1 MIKQL
6 RPKPAPPRLQKRHNA
21 GFTLLEVLIAIVL
34 TAAVTLIGAMALR
47 LAVQAGERTGAE
59 GESRQVVT
67 ALTALLRRQLAGY
80 MPLPGQAA
88 GLSGPSGSSAVP
100 LTGTGVK
107 SISAESISETNFC
120 GTETELTFFTSHA
133 LQGSNL
139 QGMQRVTYIYHE
151 ETRTL
156 TIHDQIVTRR
166 DDLDEALDPFSE
178 NFDETILPVSTI
190 EDVDAFYLTYAN
202 EEYPDPGDPD
212 FWEPEWP
219 CDGAMTELGMEI
231 PVMVALELAVGTG
244 KGRISGK
251 WLFPVGRP

>member
-1 MIKQL
+1 MQP
-6 RPKPAPPRLQKRHNA
+6 RPKPAPFRRQKRNNA

-88 GLSGPSGSSAVP
+88 GLSGS
-100 LTGTGVK
+100 TGMPMTGAGVK

-120 GTETELTFFTSHA
+120 GAETELTFFTSHA

-139 QGMQRVTYIYHE
+139 QGMQRVTYIYNE

-166 DDLDEALDPFSE
+166 DDLDETLDPFSE
-178 NFDETILPVSTI
+178 NFYETILPVSTI

-212 FWEPEWP
+212 YWEPEWP
-219 CDGAMTELGMEI
+219 CDGAMTELGMEV

>member
-1 MIKQL
+1 MIIQP
-6 RPKPAPPRLQKRHNA
+6 RSKPAPFRRQKRNNS
-21 GFTLLEVLIAIVL
+21 GFTLLEVIIAIVL

-80 MPLPGQAA
+80 MPLPGQTA
-88 GLSGPSGSSAVP
+88 GLSGSTGMPM
-100 LTGTGVK
+100 TGTGVK
-107 SISAESISETNFC
+107 SISAESISETSFC
-120 GTETELTFFTSHA
+120 GAETELTFFTSHA
-133 LQGSNL
+133 LQGSHL
-139 QGMQRVTYIYHE
+139 QGMQRVTYIYNE
-151 ETRTL
+151 ETRIL

-166 DDLDEALDPFSE
+166 DDLDETLDPFSE

-190 EDVDAFYLTYAN
+190 GDVDAFYLAYAN

-212 FWEPEWP
+212 YWELEWP

-231 PVMVALELAVGTG
+231 PVMVALELTVGTG